1 MKKYVF
7 LNFGLLLIFL
17 SFLILNN
24 YVEKNR
30 FFKYENSFNKTL
42 TNLYNN
48 NLSKENKLLKEILD
62 LNSSNDFLIT
72 SSYFSSLYDEIVINK
87 GRSGNIRVGAAVLGE
102 VGLVG
107 IVRNVKENYSTVELL
122 ENINSKLSVKI
133 NDYYG
138 ILIKDKNELVVT
150 GILSSNMNIGDKV
163 YTSGLTNIPENIYVG
178 IVKEIVNK
186 DDVFETLAIIS
197 LDNNYKFSK
206 YLMVAL

>member
-7 LNFGLLLIFL
+7 VNFGLLLIFL
-17 SFLILNN
+17 SFLMLNN

-87 GRSGNIRVGAAVLGE
+87 GCRENIRVGAAVLGE